1 MSAESFRKKILSD
14 WRGLNEPVER
24 PDKCASVGALLQKIL
39 PKLGLNERLGEQQVM
54 EAWQEIVGDFLAR
67 HSLPVALSGGVL
79 TVQVLQP
86 SVRYE
91 LDRNWKT
98 DILAR
103 LQTRFGPRTVRE
115 IRFRL

>member
-1 MSAESFRKKILSD
+1 MSIESLRKQALAD
-14 WRGLNEPVER
+14 WRGIYEPTER
-24 PDKCASVGALLQKIL
+24 PDKCLSVGALLQKIL

-67 HSLPVALSGGVL
+67 HSIPTGLSGGVL

-91 LDRNWKT
+91 LDRNWKA
-98 DILAR
+98 DILTK
-103 LQTRFGPRTVRE
+103 LQARFGPRTVRE

>member
-1 MSAESFRKKILSD
+1 MSVEFLRKLALAVKVASG
-14 WRGLNEPVER
+14 RCFATT
-24 PDKCASVGALLQKIL
+24 DKCASVGALLQKIL

-98 DILAR
+98 DILAK